1 MLSVRAKGKM
11 LKSIAL
17 TVLTI
22 LCVGDVRCVVPA
34 RTTLLAQASESRQAL
49 PDLGKGQRVEPGIML
64 YEVKV
69 PGKGAANKL
78 WVYLPEGQTQPKIPC
93 VLIAPA
99 GTRLFHGIT
108 LAKGDRPEHL
118 PYVRAGFAVVAYE
131 VDGPLADNASGK
143 ALLKAAGD
151 FKNAEAG
158 LVNARA
164 ALDYALAKIP
174 QIDPSRIYIAGH
186 SSAGTISL
194 LVAEREPRV
203 RAAVAY
209 APAPNVEK
217 FLGEDKVAAL
227 ASIIPDYREFLKRT
241 SPHAGAAE
249 LRCPLF
255 LFHAEDDK
263 NVAITESEAFAKEV
277 SRHNPSVT
285 FVRAAKGG
293 HFSAMLDEG
302 IPKAIEWLKA
312 LK

>member
-1 MLSVRAKGKM
+1 MH
-11 LKSIAL
+11 KSIAL
-17 TVLTI
+17 IFLVI
-22 LCVGDVRCVVPA
+22 LCGCAVSCASPA
-34 RTTLLAQASESRQAL
+34 SETLTAEFTESRQTL
-49 PDLGKGQRVEPGIML
+49 PDLGKGQRVESGVML
-64 YEVKV
+64 YEVKL
-69 PGKGAANKL
+69 PGKSGANKL

-108 LAKGDRPEHL
+108 LGAGDRPEHL

-131 VDGPLADNASGK
+131 VDGPLPDNASGK
-143 ALLKAAGD
+143 TLLKAVED
-151 FKNAEAG
+151 FKKAEAG

-174 QIDPSRIYIAGH
+174 QIDPARLYTAGH

-194 LVAEREPRV
+194 LVAEREPRI

-209 APAPNVEK
+209 APASNVEK
-217 FLGEDKVAAL
+217 FLGEDAVASL
-227 ASIIPDYREFLKRT
+227 SSIVPDYREFLKRT
-241 SPHAGAAE
+241 SPHRGAE
-249 LRCPLF
+249 DLRCPLF

-263 NVAITESEAFAKEV
+263 TVAIAESEIFAKQV
-277 SRHNPSVT
+277 SRHNPAVT
-285 FVRAAKGG
+285 FVRAATGG
-293 HFSAMLDEG
+293 HFNAMLNEG

>member
-1 MLSVRAKGKM
+1 M
-11 LKSIAL
+11 LKSI
-17 TVLTI
+17 VLTLLI
-22 LCVGDVRCVVPA
+22 VLCPADVRCVLPA
-34 RTTLLAQASESRQAL
+34 RTTLNAQSSESKQAL
-49 PDLGKGQRVEPGIML
+49 PDLGKGQRLEPGIMF
-64 YEVKV
+64 YEVKF
-69 PGKGAANKL
+69 PGKGAHKL
-78 WVYLPEGQTQPKIPC
+78 WVYLPEGPTQSKIPC

-108 LAKGDRPEHL
+108 LGEGDRPEHL

-131 VDGPLADNASGK
+131 VDGPLAQNASGK
-143 ALLKAAGD
+143 AIFKAALE

-174 QIDPSRIYIAGH
+174 QIDPSRIYTAGH

-209 APAPNVEK
+209 APASNVEK
-217 FLGEDKVAAL
+217 FLGEDKVAAFD
-227 ASIIPDYREFLKRT
+227 SIIPDYREFLRRT
-241 SPHAGAAE
+241 SPYAGAKD
-249 LRCPLF
+249 LNCPLF

-263 NVAITESEAFAKEV
+263 VVAISYSEDFVKEV
-277 SRHNPSVT
+277 SSHNPSVT
-285 FVRAAKGG
+285 FVRVAKGG
-293 HFSAMLDEG
+293 HFSAMSDEG